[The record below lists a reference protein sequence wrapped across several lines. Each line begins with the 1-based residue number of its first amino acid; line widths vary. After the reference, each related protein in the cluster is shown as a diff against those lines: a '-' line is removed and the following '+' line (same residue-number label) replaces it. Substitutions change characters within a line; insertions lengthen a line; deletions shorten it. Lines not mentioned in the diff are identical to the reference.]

1 MSHAFIEQ
9 DLSAIISMRNKMQ
22 EALDNLKWIIDDASL
37 KEPRDAERESRE
49 AEGESREAER
59 ESVFRY
65 MFDLQKSGVTNML
78 GSDRYVQRH
87 FGFPL
92 EKAEQYLN
100 EYLENYNGL
109 YLKYGTPRNSEIPQS
124 NQQPSNGSP
133 VTNTTPKKTT
143 GIVAWNAY
151 KNAIRIQMATEFTD
165 RKLKYEEVQ
174 RRAVESKAADPAAY
188 KAFCES
194 LSSTT

>member
-9 DLSAIISMRNKMQ
+9 DLSAIISLRNKMQ
-22 EALDNLKWIIDDASL
+22 ETLDNLKWIIDDASL
-37 KEPRDAERESRE
+37 KEPRDAEREL
-49 AEGESREAER
+49 REAER

-92 EKAEQYLN
+92 EKAEKYLN

-109 YLKYGTPRNSEIPQS
+109 YLKYGTLGNSEISQS
-124 NQQPSNGSP
+124 NQQSSNAFP
-133 VTNTTPKKTT
+133 VANTTPKKTT
-143 GIVAWNAY
+143 GIIGWNAY
-151 KNAIRIQMATEFTD
+151 KNAIRIQMAAEFTD

-174 RRAVESKAADPAAY
+174 KRAVESKAADPAGY

-194 LSSTT
+194 LNTTI